1 MDLTSGYNTEVDL
14 NNKMPPAIH
23 TVGICMVAT
32 NKYIELWK
40 KCALDLEKHAFLES
54 DTVKIHL
61 FTNKKLEAENWAKLN
76 LKRIQLQTH
85 LIEGYGWPEATL
97 FRFKFINSAR
107 SEFTE
112 DVLMYIDSDMEII
125 ADFGSELNPT
135 DWIGGL
141 AFVAHPGFTRN
152 SGMRL
157 FVDLIRHPRLLGP
170 YLTKFKDGS
179 KGIGSWE
186 SSKNSTAFVPPKKR
200 KKYVH
205 GAIWFGE
212 KNHFLNMC
220 RELELNTD
228 QDYSKNIIA
237 KWHDESHLNYF
248 YATKNATVLSSKY
261 SGYRPYKYLETFK
274 PIIFTI
280 EKNADDLRKIKH
292 V

>member
-1 MDLTSGYNTEVDL
+1 MTSGYNTQVVL
-14 NNKMPPAIH
+14 NNKMSPAIQS
-23 TVGICMVAT
+23 VGICMVAT

-40 KCALDLEKHAFLES
+40 KCALDLEKHAFLDS
-54 DTVKIHL
+54 DTVTIHL
-61 FTNKKLEAENWAKLN
+61 FTNKKIEADNWAEVN
-76 LKRIQLQTH
+76 LKRIHLQTH

-97 FRFKFINSAR
+97 FRFKFINSVR
-107 SEFTE
+107 NEFTE

-125 ADFGSELNPT
+125 ADFGAELNPT
-135 DWIGGL
+135 NWIGGL

-152 SGMRL
+152 SGMRW
-157 FVDLIRHPRLLGP
+157 FFDLITYPRLLGP
-170 YLTKFKDGS
+170 YLTKFKEGS

-186 SSKNSTAFVPPKKR
+186 HSKNSTAFVPPKKR

-220 RELELNTD
+220 RELDLNTD

-237 KWHDESHLNYF
+237 KWHDESHLNHF
-248 YATKNATVLSSKY
+248 YATKNATVLSSRY
-261 SGYRPYKYLETFK
+261 SGYRPYKYLKTFK
-274 PIIFTI
+274 PIIFTV

-292 V
+292 D

>member
-1 MDLTSGYNTEVDL
+1 M
-14 NNKMPPAIH
+14 NNKLTPKIRS
-23 TVGICMVAT
+23 VGICMVAT

-40 KCALDLEKHAFLES
+40 KCSLDLEKHAFLES
-54 DTVKIHL
+54 ENVTIHL
-61 FTNKKLEAENWAKLN
+61 FTNKKIEAENWAKLN
-76 LKRIQLQTH
+76 LKRIQLKTH

-97 FRFKFINSAR
+97 FRFKFINNVKD
-107 SEFTE
+107 EFTE

-135 DWIGGL
+135 NWVSGL

-152 SGMRL
+152 SGIRL
-157 FVDLIRHPRLLGP
+157 FIDLIRYPRLLKP

-186 SSKNSTAFVPPKKR
+186 HSKHSTAFVPPKKR
-200 KKYVH
+200 KQYVH

-220 RELELNTD
+220 RELDINTD
-228 QDYSKNIIA
+228 RDYSKNIIA
-237 KWHDESHLNYF
+237 KWHDESHLNHF
-248 YATKNATVLSSKY
+248 YATKNATVLSSRY
-261 SGYRPYKYLETFK
+261 SGYRPYKYLKTFK
-274 PIIFTI
+274 PIIFTV

-292 V
+292 D

>member
-1 MDLTSGYNTEVDL
+1 M
-14 NNKMPPAIH
+14 
-23 TVGICMVAT
+23 
-32 NKYIELWK
+32 
-40 KCALDLEKHAFLES
+40 
-54 DTVKIHL
+54 
-61 FTNKKLEAENWAKLN
+61 
-76 LKRIQLQTH
+76 
-85 LIEGYGWPEATL
+85 
-97 FRFKFINSAR
+97 
-107 SEFTE
+107 
-112 DVLMYIDSDMEII
+112 
-125 ADFGSELNPT
+125 
-135 DWIGGL
+135 
-141 AFVAHPGFTRN
+141 
-152 SGMRL
+152 
-157 FVDLIRHPRLLGP
+157 
-170 YLTKFKDGS
+170 
-179 KGIGSWE
+179 
-186 SSKNSTAFVPPKKR
+186 
-200 KKYVH
+200 H